1 MATNKNQHF
10 VPRCY
15 LKAFSNDGAGLAL
28 NLFNL
33 DRRRLIQNAPLRYQC
48 SKDYFYGEDQKLEN
62 AIQFTEGTYG
72 TVIKE
77 IFSSGYKFTSD
88 HKQFLKLFWLM
99 QYLRTESASR
109 RQVEMFEGMK
119 STVGDLPEEFV
130 PSIKEAVLQ
139 AMHVFATEMDVVSD
153 LKACLIKNKSKV
165 PFVTSD
171 DPAIMANRWH
181 QSDDRAIGMGFGL
194 GASGFLGFLPLSEN
208 ILFLAYDGDVYS
220 IPNTEGWVICKSDSD
235 VRAFNQFQ
243 YFNCRANVF
252 VRNAESENEVA
263 SSLEKSMPHRPP
275 TRHRINYAVL
285 DSTEGEYKKYVVISP
300 DEAES
305 HTEALIHMQQIFP
318 VPPRWPSQIKWRSKG
333 AVYTNGTGVGYIR
346 RHQALERQSHRD
358 FWSEP
363 VKMKRK
369 A

>member
-15 LKAFSNDGAGLAL
+15 LKAFSKNGEGLAI
-28 NLFNL
+28 NLFNI
-33 DRRRLIQNAPLRYQC
+33 DRKKLIQNASLKHQC

-72 TVIKE
+72 SVIKE
-77 IFSSGYKFTSD
+77 TFSSGYKFTEN
-88 HKQFLKLFWLM
+88 HKQFLKLFWLL

-109 RQVEMFEGMK
+109 RQVEMFEDLK
-119 STVGDLPEEFV
+119 STVGDTPEEFV
-130 PSIKEAVLQ
+130 PSIKETVLH
-139 AMHVFATEMDVVSD
+139 AMRVFATEMNIVSD

-181 QSDDRAIGMGFGL
+181 QLDDRARGMGFGL
-194 GASGFLGFLPLSEN
+194 GASGLLGFLPLSEN

-220 IPNTEGWVICKSDSD
+220 IPKREGWAICENESDA
-235 VRAFNQFQ
+235 RAFNQFQ
-243 YFNCRANVF
+243 YFNCRANIF
-252 VRNAESENEVA
+252 VRDAECENEMN
-263 SSLEKSMPHRPP
+263 SSLGEALPIRPIA
-275 TRHRINYAVL
+275 RHKINYAVL
-285 DSTEGEYKKYVVISP
+285 ESTDGEYKKYVVVTP
-300 DEAES
+300 DEAGD
-305 HTEALIHMQQIFP
+305 HAEALVHMQQIFP
-318 VPPRWPSQIKWRSKG
+318 VPARWPSQIKWRTKG

-346 RHQALERQSHRD
+346 KHQALKRQSHRE

-363 VKMKRK
+363 ANNKRK

>member
-15 LKAFSNDGAGLAL
+15 LKAFSKDGEGLAL
-28 NLFNL
+28 NLYNI
-33 DRRRLIQNAPLRYQC
+33 DRRRLIQNAPLKHQC
-48 SKDYFYGEDQKLEN
+48 SKDYFYGEDHKLEN

-77 IFSSGYKFTSD
+77 IFSSGYKFTEN

-109 RQVEMFEGMK
+109 RQVEMFEGVR
-119 STVGDLPEEFV
+119 STVGGMPEEFV
-130 PSIKEAVLQ
+130 PSIKEAVLH
-139 AMHVFATEMDVVSD
+139 AMHVFATEMNVVSD

-165 PFVTSD
+165 PFITSD

-181 QSDDRAIGMGFGL
+181 QLDDRARGMGFGL
-194 GASGFLGFLPLSEN
+194 GASGLLGLLPLSED

-220 IPNTEGWVICKSDSD
+220 IPNREGWAICKNDSD

-243 YFNCRANVF
+243 FFNCRANIF
-252 VRNAESENEVA
+252 VRNAECANEVA
-263 SSLEKSMPHRPP
+263 SSLGEALPHRP
-275 TRHRINYAVL
+275 TARHKINYAVL
-285 DSTEGEYKKYVVISP
+285 DSTEGDYKKYVVVTP
-300 DEAES
+300 DEAGD

-318 VPPRWPSQIKWRSKG
+318 VPPCWPSQIKWRSKG

-346 RHQALERQSHRD
+346 KYQALERQSHRD
-358 FWSEP
+358 FWREP
-363 VKMKRK
+363 AKIKRK